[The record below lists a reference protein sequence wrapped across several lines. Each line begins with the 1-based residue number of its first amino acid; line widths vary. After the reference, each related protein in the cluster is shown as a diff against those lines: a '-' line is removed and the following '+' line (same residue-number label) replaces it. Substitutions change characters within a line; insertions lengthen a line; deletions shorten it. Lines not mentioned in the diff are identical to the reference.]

1 MAVLTAVT
9 HHIELGETVFMAK
22 TPKNAKAATFAK
34 AQAISEMPA
43 VCREEIVEATQT
55 SGGQKAIGSN
65 CPAGARNYPG
75 RVHVLSSSVYM

>member
-1 MAVLTAVT
+1 
-9 HHIELGETVFMAK
+9 MAK